1 MSIVLNMVGGG
12 GSLRDTDA
20 VLLVTV
26 PTGSTVTATKGAVTL
41 TPTIWTTNA
50 DNTLDCALFSIPS
63 NTFDSNAWTV
73 TASLGTDTTSNTIVI
88 DSAEE
93 YEMTLSY
100 ALWLYKDG
108 VNNGLVQ
115 GRFQTYTQGTVS
127 FDSLSVKLAFAQIS
141 SGSYCSVVITSSPI
155 DLTEFSTLHI
165 LVDVVRR
172 PTTNGYNSLGLS
184 TTSPTYTDYYART
197 VLNNSDLLTGENEY
211 TLDVS
216 SYSNSFYVL
225 WDCKASGSTNNSLEA
240 YIKRMWLTR

>member
-26 PTGSTVTATKGAVTL
+26 PTGSSVTATKGAVTL
-41 TPTIWTTNA
+41 TPTIWKRNA

-73 TASLGTDTTSNTIVI
+73 TASLGTETASDTIVI
-88 DSAEE
+88 NSAKE

-100 ALWLYKDG
+100 SLWLYKDG

-115 GRFQTYTQGTVS
+115 GTYSGYTQRTVT
-127 FDSLSVKLAFAQIS
+127 FGADSIRLAYIQSQS
-141 SGSYCSVVITSSPI
+141 SNVTCAVIASNYI
-155 DLTEFSTLHI
+155 NLTPYSTLHI
-165 LVDVVRR
+165 LINVTSR
-172 PTTNGYNSLGLS
+172 PTSAAYNALGL
-184 TTSPTYTDYYART
+184 TDTSPTYSNFIDRT
-197 VLNNSDLLTGENEY
+197 VLNNADLLTGEHEY

-216 SYSNSFYVL
+216 SYTNSFYPF
-225 WDCKASGSTNNSLEA
+225 WHCNATNANGNLEA